1 MTKMELHSAIE
12 RRRLDPDD
20 HETYIE
26 TLKTDLD
33 KVEFNNIELVIKL
46 RDVSRDLEV
55 IWSR

>member
-1 MTKMELHSAIE
+1 MEVHSSIE
-12 RRRLDPDD
+12 RRRLEPSD

-26 TLKTDLD
+26 NLKSDLD
-33 KVEFNNIELVIKL
+33 RVEFNNIELVIKL

>member
-1 MTKMELHSAIE
+1 MELRSAIE
-12 RRRLDPDD
+12 KRRLEPED

-26 TLKTDLD
+26 NLKSDLD